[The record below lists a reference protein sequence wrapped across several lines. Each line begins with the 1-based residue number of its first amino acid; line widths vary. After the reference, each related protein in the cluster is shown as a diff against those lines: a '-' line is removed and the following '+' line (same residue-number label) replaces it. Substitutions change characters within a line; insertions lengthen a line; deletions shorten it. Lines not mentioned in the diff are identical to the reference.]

1 MAEEFDTIEPITDSS
16 VSIKNNGA
24 LPMNKNTRLGIIALA
39 LAGLAGLGYFAYT
52 ANRAPASGPGAP
64 AGGAAAKPG
73 GGAPGGFALA
83 VEVAKIAAADFSD
96 EASAVGNLK
105 SNESVVMRPETA
117 GRIAAVNFKD
127 GAIVAKGAVLVTL
140 DAAVQEA
147 ELQQARANLALARS
161 NHKRN
166 QELLEK
172 KFVTAQALD
181 NSAATLKV
189 QEAAVQ
195 LAEAKV
201 GRMRIKAPFTGMVGL
216 RNVSVGDY
224 VKEGQDLI
232 NIEDIG
238 TLRVDFKLPET
249 YLGRVIKGQLVEVST
264 DALPGEQFTA
274 VLDAVDPM
282 VDQNGRA
289 ISSRARLDNATGKLR
304 PGMFVRV
311 RLLFGDRKNVL
322 MAPEQAI
329 VPGAQPTVFKVVDG
343 KAVTAKVK
351 LGVRRAAQVEVV
363 DGLVAGDVVVTAG
376 QLKLRDGA
384 AVRAIGEGGVGAQPA
399 GGMDGMSGMAP
410 AKAAEAK

>member
-1 MAEEFDTIEPITDSS
+1 MARD
-16 VSIKNNGA
+16 
-24 LPMNKNTRLGIIALA
+24 MNKNRRLGILILA
-39 LAGLAGLGYFAYT
+39 LAGLLGLGYYAYT
-52 ANRAPASGPGAP
+52 ANRAPAAAPAAGEDGAGSKAP
-64 AGGAAAKPG
+64 AGPAG
-73 GGAPGGFALA
+73 GLAIA

-105 SNESVVMRPETA
+105 SNESVVMRAETP
-117 GRIAAVNFKD
+117 GRVAAINFRD
-127 GAIVAKGAVLVTL
+127 GAMVNKGSLLVEL

-147 ELQQARANLALARS
+147 ELQQARANLALAQSS
-161 NHKRN
+161 NKRN
-166 QELLEK
+166 QDLLER
-172 KFVTAQALD
+172 KFVSQQALD
-181 NSAATLKV
+181 NSAAALKV

-216 RNVSVGDY
+216 RNISVGDY
-224 VKEGQDLI
+224 VKEAQELI

-249 YLGRVIKGQLVEVST
+249 YLGRVVKGQVVEVST
-264 DALPGEQFTA
+264 DALPGEQFKA

-289 ISSRARLDNATGKLR
+289 ISSRARLDNAPGKLR

-311 RLLFGDRKNVL
+311 RLIFGERRNVL

-343 KAVTAKVK
+343 KAVTTKVR
-351 LGVRRAAQVEVV
+351 LGVRRAAQVEIV
-363 DGLVAGDVVVTAG
+363 DGLAAGDLIVTAG

-384 AVRAIGEGGVGAQPA
+384 AVRTIGEGTPATSPA
-399 GGMDGMSGMAP
+399 GGMEGMSGMAP
-410 AKAAEAK
+410 AKAAEPK

>member
-39 LAGLAGLGYFAYT
+39 LAGLAGLGYYAYT

-73 GGAPGGFALA
+73 GGAPGGFAIA

-201 GRMRIKAPFTGMVGL
+201 GRMRIKAPFNGMVGL

-238 TLRVDFKLPET
+238 TLRVDFRLPET
-249 YLGRVIKGQLVEVST
+249 YLGRDHQGTDSSRSAPTHCRASNSRRCSMPLTPWST
-264 DALPGEQFTA
+264 RTGGPFPAAPASTTRPA
-274 VLDAVDPM
+274 SC
-282 VDQNGRA
+282 GRA
-289 ISSRARLDNATGKLR
+289 CSSVSACSSANARTC
-304 PGMFVRV
+304 
-311 RLLFGDRKNVL
+311 
-322 MAPEQAI
+322 
-329 VPGAQPTVFKVVDG
+329 
-343 KAVTAKVK
+343 
-351 LGVRRAAQVEVV
+351 
-363 DGLVAGDVVVTAG
+363 
-376 QLKLRDGA
+376 
-384 AVRAIGEGGVGAQPA
+384 
-399 GGMDGMSGMAP
+399 
-410 AKAAEAK
+410 

>member
-1 MAEEFDTIEPITDSS
+1 M
-16 VSIKNNGA
+16 K
-24 LPMNKNTRLGIIALA
+24 KNTRIGIIALA
-39 LAGLAGLGYFAYT
+39 LAGLAGLGYYAYT
-52 ANRAPASGPGAP
+52 ANRASAAAPGVAG
-64 AGGAAAKPG
+64 GGAAAKPAG
-73 GGAPGGFALA
+73 GPGGGGFAIA
-83 VEVAKIAAADFSD
+83 VEVAKIEAADFSD

-117 GRIAAVNFKD
+117 GRIAAVNFRD
-127 GAIVAKGAVLVTL
+127 GTIVGKGAVLVTL

-147 ELQQARANLALARS
+147 ELQQARANLALAQS

-172 KFVTAQALD
+172 KFVAAQALD

-201 GRMRIKAPFTGMVGL
+201 GRMRIKAPFNGMVGL

-249 YLGRVIKGQLVEVST
+249 YLGRVVKGQVVEVST
-264 DALPGEQFTA
+264 DALPGEQFKA

-289 ISSRARLDNATGKLR
+289 ISSRARLDNATGRLR

-311 RLLFGDRKNVL
+311 RLLFGERKNVL

-343 KAVTAKVK
+343 KAVATRVK
-351 LGVRRAAQVEVV
+351 LGVRRAAQVEIV
-363 DGLVAGDVVVTAG
+363 DGLAAGDVVVTAG

-384 AVRAIGEGGVGAQPA
+384 PVRAIGEGGAAASPGAA
-399 GGMDGMSGMAP
+399 TGGMEGMSGMAP

>member
-1 MAEEFDTIEPITDSS
+1 M
-16 VSIKNNGA
+16 NG
-24 LPMNKNTRLGIIALA
+24 KRRLGIIILA
-39 LAGLAGLGYFAYT
+39 LAGLLGIGYYAYT
-52 ANRAPASGPGAP
+52 ANRAPAASP
-64 AGGAAAKPG
+64 AAAGNGAGSKAP
-73 GGAPGGFALA
+73 GGAPGGFAIA

-117 GRIAAVNFKD
+117 GRIAAVNFRD
-127 GAIVAKGAVLVTL
+127 GAIVGKGAVLVTL

-147 ELQQARANLALARS
+147 ELQQARANLALAQS

-249 YLGRVIKGQLVEVST
+249 YLGREKETI
-264 DALPGEQFTA
+264 
-274 VLDAVDPM
+274 
-282 VDQNGRA
+282 
-289 ISSRARLDNATGKLR
+289 
-304 PGMFVRV
+304 
-311 RLLFGDRKNVL
+311 
-322 MAPEQAI
+322 
-329 VPGAQPTVFKVVDG
+329 
-343 KAVTAKVK
+343 
-351 LGVRRAAQVEVV
+351 
-363 DGLVAGDVVVTAG
+363 
-376 QLKLRDGA
+376 
-384 AVRAIGEGGVGAQPA
+384 
-399 GGMDGMSGMAP
+399 
-410 AKAAEAK
+410 

>member
-1 MAEEFDTIEPITDSS
+1 MK
-16 VSIKNNGA
+16 KNA
-24 LPMNKNTRLGIIALA
+24 RTGIILVV
-39 LAGLAGLGYFAYT
+39 LAGMLGLGYYAYT
-52 ANRAPASGPGAP
+52 ANRAPAAAAGAP
-64 AGGAAAKPG
+64 AGGAGGKPG
-73 GGAPGGFALA
+73 GGGPPGGFAMA
-83 VEVAKIAAADFSD
+83 VEVATVAASDFSD

-105 SNESVVMRPETA
+105 SNESVVLRPETA
-117 GRIAAVNFKD
+117 GRIAAINFRD
-127 GAIVAKGAVLVTL
+127 GTIVGKGTLLVAI
-140 DAAVQEA
+140 DAEIQEA
-147 ELQQARANLALARS
+147 ELAQARANLSLARS
-161 NHKRN
+161 NFQRN
-166 QELLEK
+166 KELLAK
-172 KFVTAQALD
+172 RFVSQQALD

-201 GRMRIKAPFTGMVGL
+201 AKTRIKAPFDGMVGL

-249 YLGRVIKGQLVEVST
+249 YIGRITKGQAVEVLT
-264 DALPGEQFTA
+264 DALPGQTFAA

-282 VDQNGRA
+282 VDQGGRA
-289 ISSRARLDNATGKLR
+289 ISSRARLDNAAGKLR

-322 MAPEQAI
+322 MVPEQAI

-343 KAVTAKVK
+343 KAAATKVK

-363 DGLVAGDVVVTAG
+363 DGLTAGDVVVTAG

-384 AVRAIGEGGVGAQPA
+384 PVRAIGQGAPA
-399 GGMDGMSGMAP
+399 APAAAGMGGMEGMSGMAP

>member
-1 MAEEFDTIEPITDSS
+1 M
-16 VSIKNNGA
+16 K
-24 LPMNKNTRLGIIALA
+24 KNTRIGIIAIA
-39 LAGLAGLGYFAYT
+39 IAGMLGLGYYAYT
-52 ANRAPASGPGAP
+52 ANRAPAVPAGAAGGKPGA
-64 AGGAAAKPG
+64 GGP
-73 GGAPGGFALA
+73 PGGFAMA
-83 VEVAKIAAADFSD
+83 VEVAKVAAADFSD

-105 SNESVVMRPETA
+105 SNESVVLRPETA
-117 GRIAAVNFKD
+117 GRIAAINFKD
-127 GAIVAKGAVLVTL
+127 GTIVGKGAPLVVI
-140 DAAVQEA
+140 DAAIQEA
-147 ELQQARANLALARS
+147 ELEQARANLSLARS
-161 NHKRN
+161 NFQRN
-166 QELLEK
+166 KELLAK
-172 KFVTAQALD
+172 RFVSQQALD

-201 GRMRIKAPFTGMVGL
+201 AKTRIKAPFNGMVGL

-249 YLGRVIKGQLVEVST
+249 YLGRITKGQAVEVLT
-264 DALPGEQFTA
+264 DALPGETFKA

-282 VDQNGRA
+282 VDQGGRA
-289 ISSRARLDNATGKLR
+289 ISSRARLDNAAGKLR

-322 MAPEQAI
+322 MVPEQAI
-329 VPGAQPTVFKVVDG
+329 VPGAQPTVFKVVEG
-343 KAVTAKVK
+343 KAAVTKVK
-351 LGVRRAAQVEVV
+351 LGIRRAAQVEVI
-363 DGLVAGDVVVTAG
+363 DGLAADDVIVTAG

-384 AVRAIGEGGVGAQPA
+384 PVRAIGQGAPAAVGMS
-399 GGMDGMSGMAP
+399 GMEGMSGMAP